1 MVMNNIT
8 KSDTHDRKDELTVDK
23 GGMFDNFFE
32 CMNEQMKRIDRYH
45 EDMSRMMNSLRTH
58 YFNDE
63 FSKYFPS
70 RRSLLDYDLG
80 NARRNDMF
88 FGKPQ
93 LFQMD
98 GFKNVPPMDVIDK
111 DKEIEIKIDVPGL
124 NKDNVQINL
133 YNRNLEVSGD
143 FKKTEE
149 TRDDKQRYYLKE
161 RSQTSFYRSFQL
173 PENVCE
179 DDIKATFKDGVLKI
193 DIPKKDVLPE
203 KKKKIEIQ

>member
-8 KSDTHDRKDELTVDK
+8 KSDAHERKDEVAMDK

-32 CMNEQMKRIDRYH
+32 CMSEQMRRIDRYQ
-45 EDMSRMMNSLRTH
+45 EDMSRMMNSLRSH

-63 FSKYFPS
+63 FSRYFPT
-70 RRSLLDYDLG
+70 RRSLLDYDFG
-80 NARRNDMF
+80 NSRSSDMLF
-88 FGKPQ
+88 SKPQ
-93 LFQMD
+93 RFLM
-98 GFKNVPPMDVIDK
+98 GGLKNVPPMDVIDK
-111 DKEIEIKIDVPGL
+111 EREIEIKMDVPGL

-149 TRDDKQRYYLKE
+149 TRDDEQRYYLKE

-193 DIPKKDVLPE
+193 DIPKKDVVPE

>member
-1 MVMNNIT
+1 MVKNNIA
-8 KSDTHDRKDELTVDK
+8 KSDAHNRRDGLTMDQ

-32 CMNEQMKRIDRYH
+32 CMNEQMNRIDRYH

-63 FSKYFPS
+63 LSKYFPS

-88 FGKPQ
+88 FAQPKMF
-93 LFQMD
+93 LMEE
-98 GFKNVPPMDVIDK
+98 FKKIPPMDVIDK

-133 YNRNLEVSGD
+133 YNRNLEVSGG

-161 RSQTSFYRSFQL
+161 RSQTSFYRSFLL

-179 DDIKATFKDGVLKI
+179 DNIKATFKDGILKI
-193 DIPKKDVLPE
+193 DIPKKAVLPE
-203 KKKKIEIQ
+203 KKKKIEIH

>member
-1 MVMNNIT
+1 MVMNDIT
-8 KSDTHDRKDELTVDK
+8 KSDTHERKDEVTMDK
-23 GGMFDNFFE
+23 GGMFNNFFE

-45 EDMSRMMNSLRTH
+45 EDMSRMMNSMRTH
-58 YFNDE
+58 YFSDE
-63 FSKYFPS
+63 LSKYFPS

-80 NARRNDMF
+80 DARRNDLF

-93 LFQMD
+93 FLMD
-98 GFKNVPPMDVIDK
+98 RFKNVPPMDVVDK

-124 NKDNVQINL
+124 SKDNVQINL

-149 TRDDKQRYYLKE
+149 TRDDEQRYYVKE

-179 DDIKATFKDGVLKI
+179 DNIKATFKDGVLKI